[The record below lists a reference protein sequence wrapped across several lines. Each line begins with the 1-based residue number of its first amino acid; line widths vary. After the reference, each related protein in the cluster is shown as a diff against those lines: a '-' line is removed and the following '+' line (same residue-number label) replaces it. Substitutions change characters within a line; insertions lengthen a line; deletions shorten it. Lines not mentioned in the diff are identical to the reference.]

1 MFHFKENSGLRNKKE
16 MKLKK
21 IQNEKKEIVDNF
33 FHSVATTASAVAVRN
48 AFSSFLLFC
57 VVLCTCL

>member
-21 IQNEKKEIVDNF
+21 IQNGKK
-33 FHSVATTASAVAVRN
+33 RN
-48 AFSSFLLFC
+48 R
-57 VVLCTCL
+57 